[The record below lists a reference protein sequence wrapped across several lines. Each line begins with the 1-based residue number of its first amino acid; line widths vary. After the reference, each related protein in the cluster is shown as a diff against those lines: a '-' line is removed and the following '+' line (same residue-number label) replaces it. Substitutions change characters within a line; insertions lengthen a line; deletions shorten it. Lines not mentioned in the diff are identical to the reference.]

1 MADRDAL
8 KALSEGE
15 PPKRE
20 EGPLGL
26 YSFMLFVAAF
36 LVLSPLLILLAA
48 LSLAAP
54 PPAILSWIAALVATG
69 VLAVMALLLLIW
81 AWLKAERLGQ
91 VAALVLIVAWIA
103 VMGYFFDAGR
113 EMAAVLTLLSCV
125 GLAVALFL
133 GGLHLVSGLL
143 LPTAG
148 PDDLRRPVFK
158 FLLDWIQHL
167 NYPCYVVTDEPR
179 EEDKIVRRIPG
190 NPFTKFAGGPG
201 FIISDCDHAVVVSD
215 GVKFKGVQGPGVT
228 STTFAD
234 RPVRTIDL
242 RPQLRTYTVQGL
254 TQDGIRVQVLFFAPF
269 QVDPAGR
276 RPQLGQPLPYRRS
289 AAFKAVHAQK
299 LEHPG
304 ERGKDAEKRGWDE
317 LPVLIGR
324 RIMQEILSQYRFDEL
339 YDPFDNEDALPRK
352 RIAAEFL
359 ERLGAELKPIGIHL
373 VGGGISNLEPVDAK
387 VLEQRVRSWQADWTR
402 QVMLKQARS
411 QTERLRRV
419 EQARAEAQT
428 ELILA
433 VGERLAELD
442 RAGAQVSPEQIVS
455 QFLEILEQL
464 ALQPALRRYIPR
476 DTARDVRRLRAP
488 FEEP

>member
-1 MADRDAL
+1 M
-8 KALSEGE
+8 
-15 PPKRE
+15 
-20 EGPLGL
+20 
-26 YSFMLFVAAF
+26 
-36 LVLSPLLILLAA
+36 
-48 LSLAAP
+48 
-54 PPAILSWIAALVATG
+54 
-69 VLAVMALLLLIW
+69 
-81 AWLKAERLGQ
+81 
-91 VAALVLIVAWIA
+91 
-103 VMGYFFDAGR
+103 
-113 EMAAVLTLLSCV
+113 
-125 GLAVALFL
+125 
-133 GGLHLVSGLL
+133 
-143 LPTAG
+143 
-148 PDDLRRPVFK
+148 
-158 FLLDWIQHL
+158 
-167 NYPCYVVTDEPR
+167 
-179 EEDKIVRRIPG
+179 
-190 NPFTKFAGGPG
+190 
-201 FIISDCDHAVVVSD
+201 
-215 GVKFKGVQGPGVT
+215 
-228 STTFAD
+228 
-234 RPVRTIDL
+234 
-242 RPQLRTYTVQGL
+242 
-254 TQDGIRVQVLFFAPF
+254 
-269 QVDPAGR
+269 
-276 RPQLGQPLPYRRS
+276 
-289 AAFKAVHAQK
+289 
-299 LEHPG
+299 EHFG

-339 YDPFDNEDALPRK
+339 YDPYDNEDALPRV

-373 VGGGISNLEPVDAK
+373 VGGGISNLEPVDPE

-442 RAGAQVSPEQIVS
+442 RAGAQVSPERIVS